1 MTRLA
6 PATAI
11 FLSLAAGGLARADE
25 SLLPV
30 GAVAPDVEGKDA
42 SGAPVRLSSELKK
55 GHAAIVYFYPKDE
68 TLGCTKEAC
77 AFRDAFDKYV
87 KAGVTIFAVSRDTE
101 ESHRGFREHQ
111 RLPFPM
117 VADPSG
123 AVQRA
128 YRVPSINGGKA
139 GGANNDLAARVSYL
153 VAPDGKTGN
162 GKTGNGKTGNG
173 KTGNG
178 KTGNGRIA
186 RVWPKVDPV
195 VHASEVLDAA
205 LALKPATRVVKNGPK
220 PGP

>member
-1 MTRLA
+1 MRHLA
-6 PATAI
+6 KLSAI
-11 FLSLAAGGLARADE
+11 IFMLALGVARADDA
-25 SLLPV
+25 LLPV

-42 SGAPVRLSSELKK
+42 AGAPVKLSSELKK

-87 KAGVTIFAVSRDTE
+87 KAGVTIFAVSRDSE
-101 ESHRGFREHQ
+101 ASHHGFREHQ

-128 YRVPSINGGKA
+128 YHVPSI
-139 GGANNDLAARVSYL
+139 GANNDLSARVSYL
-153 VAPDGKTGN
+153 VAPD
-162 GKTGNGKTGNG
+162 
-173 KTGNG
+173 
-178 KTGNGRIA
+178 GRIA

-195 VHASEVLDAA
+195 LHAGEVLDAA
-205 LALKPATRVVKNGPK
+205 LALKPGSKVAKNGPK